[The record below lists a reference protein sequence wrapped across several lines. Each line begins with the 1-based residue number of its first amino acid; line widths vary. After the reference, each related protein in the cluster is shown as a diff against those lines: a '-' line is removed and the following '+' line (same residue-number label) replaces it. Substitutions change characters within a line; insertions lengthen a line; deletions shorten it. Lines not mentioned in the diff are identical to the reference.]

1 MIRQVMSIVGA
12 MVLSAGMAQGDSD
25 LATALD
31 AVRAEDYVGAR
42 AAMDRV
48 EDAAARDVVQWALLR
63 ASQGSFADTL
73 RFLDRRGDWPGL
85 PLLRK
90 RQEQNIPAGAE
101 AETVVRFFAPQAPRT
116 PQGAIRFGEA
126 LAALEERD
134 AGRAAIIKAWLT
146 MPMSD
151 ADHQEFQTRFGGF
164 LAPHHGARLNAM
176 VWTGNATSAQRMFPL
191 VSEAEAAEA
200 RARIALRAEANG
212 VDGLIEA
219 VPAALRTSPGME
231 YERFRWRLSKGRTGG
246 ALEILLPASASAERL
261 GRPEVWARHR
271 GSLARRL
278 MREGRG
284 QEAYRVAANHHLPDA
299 SDAAQLE
306 WLAGYISLRKL
317 GDARTALRHFQRFE
331 QGVGTPISLGRAGYW
346 LGRAHEA
353 LGDSAAARQAYT
365 RGARYQTSFYGQLSA
380 ERAGVA
386 PDPRL
391 AGTETF
397 PDFRQSSFAQSSVLR
412 AALVLHSAG
421 EEWLTERFMT
431 HLAESLTRSE
441 IGSLIEVALAI
452 EEPHVAV
459 MIGKR
464 AAQAGHELH
473 KGYYAVMPEL
483 SNLRTPVAPEL
494 VLSIGRRES
503 EFDPG
508 VISHAG
514 ARGLL
519 QLMPRTAQAMAAK
532 TGQPYSSDRLLADPL
547 YNATLG
553 AAYLAQLE
561 EEFGPNAILVSA
573 GYNAGPSRAR
583 RWLEQFGNPASS
595 RVDVVDWI
603 EHVPFNETRNYI
615 MRVSESL
622 AIYRARLSGQVGPL
636 GLEQA
641 LRRR

>member
-1 MIRQVMSIVGA
+1 MIRKVMSFVGA
-12 MVLSAGMAQGDSD
+12 LALSMNMAQADPD
-25 LATALD
+25 LAEALD
-31 AVRAEDYVGAR
+31 AVRAEDYAAAR
-42 AAMDRV
+42 SAMARV
-48 EDAAARDVVQWALLR
+48 EDDAARDVVEWALLR
-63 ASQGSFADTL
+63 ASRGSFADTL

-90 RQEQNIPAGAE
+90 RQERNIPAGAD
-101 AETVVRFFAPQAPRT
+101 ARTVVGFFAPQAPGT

-126 LAALEERD
+126 LAALNERD

-146 MPMSD
+146 LPMSA
-151 ADHQEFQTRFGGF
+151 ADHDEYHSRFGGF
-164 LAPHHGARLNAM
+164 LEPHHTARLNAM
-176 VWTGNATSAQRMFPL
+176 VWSGNPSSAERMFPL
-191 VSEAEAAEA
+191 VPEAEVAEA

-212 VDGLIEA
+212 VDTLIEA
-219 VPAALRTSPGME
+219 VPTRLRTSPGME
-231 YERFRWRLSKGRTGG
+231 YERFRWRLSKGRTDG
-246 ALEILLPASASAERL
+246 ALEILLPASASADRL
-261 GRPEVWARHR
+261 GRPEIWARHR
-271 GSLARRL
+271 EGLARRL

-284 QEAYRVAANHHLPDA
+284 QEAYRVAANHHLQDDG
-299 SDAAQLE
+299 DAAQLE
-306 WLAGYISLRKL
+306 WLSGYVALRKL
-317 GDARTALRHFQRFE
+317 GDARTALRHFTRFE
-331 QGVGTPISLGRAGYW
+331 RGVGTPISLGRAGYW

-353 LGDSAAARQAYT
+353 LGDAAAAQTAYE
-365 RGARYQTSFYGQLSA
+365 RGARYQTSFYGQMAA

-391 AGTETF
+391 AGTEQF
-397 PDFRQSSFAQSSVLR
+397 PDFRQSPFAQSSVLR

-421 EEWLTERFMT
+421 EDWLTERFMT
-431 HLAESLTRSE
+431 HLAESLTRDE

-483 SNLRTPVAPEL
+483 ANLRTPVASEL

-503 EFDPG
+503 EFDPR

-519 QLMPRTAQAMAAK
+519 QLMPRTAQAMATR

-561 EEFGPNAILVSA
+561 AEFGPNAILVPA
-573 GYNAGPSRAR
+573 AYNAGPSRAR
-583 RWLEQFGNPASS
+583 RWMEQLGNPASS

-622 AIYRARLSGQVGPL
+622 AIYRARLTGQVGPL